1 MNESIK
7 RQEPR
12 LLSKTR
18 LLLFVNLSDSD
29 YGVSGEVQRIR
40 WSWSM

>member
-7 RQEPR
+7 HKEPR
-12 LLSKTR
+12 LLAKPR
-18 LLLFVNLSDSD
+18 LLLFVNFADSD